1 MHKIIATSKLMKQ
14 PKNYYESLI
23 AKIKTLIKNQ
33 EIAKAIQLI
42 ETEFALPYI
51 PQIYEEQLAA
61 LYAKIKPEKKAKT
74 AVFNKSEI
82 LEIFLHFQAQHSNQ
96 FLLEIAQMMMQYS
109 WVDALAELQTIF
121 NLKTI
126 EANVKAMIY
135 NILALQ
141 NVDHLFTIGQLKLN
155 PMQHKTLF
163 ESDFAVVN
171 FAALEQLNLAEP
183 TLIDVAKQA
192 LIFYLMNQFPQ
203 AIFFNQ
209 EDLSQSWIMIA
220 KLMLGQIEIDQLNTK
235 QQQLYQ
241 IIKSGA
247 I

>member
-1 MHKIIATSKLMKQ
+1 
-14 PKNYYESLI
+14 
-23 AKIKTLIKNQ
+23 
-33 EIAKAIQLI
+33 
-42 ETEFALPYI
+42 
-51 PQIYEEQLAA
+51 
-61 LYAKIKPEKKAKT
+61 
-74 AVFNKSEI
+74 
-82 LEIFLHFQAQHSNQ
+82 
-96 FLLEIAQMMMQYS
+96 
-109 WVDALAELQTIF
+109 
-121 NLKTI
+121 
-126 EANVKAMIY
+126 MIY

-209 EDLSQSWIMIA
+209 EDLSQS
-220 KLMLGQIEIDQLNTK
+220 
-235 QQQLYQ
+235 
-241 IIKSGA
+241 
-247 I
+247 